1 MRSSAASTTFDDV
14 YSSSWM
20 RKQAHMRAQH
30 NYVARSLARDAC
42 AHLHTLADKSTLA
55 HTHSNYEKVVMELRE
70 GSAAKDAEIVELQ
83 KKLEKLSS

>member
-1 MRSSAASTTFDDV
+1 
-14 YSSSWM
+14 M
-20 RKQAHMRAQH
+20 RKHATCKHSSILWH
-30 NYVARSLARDAC
+30 ARSRVTRVLAC
-42 AHLHTLADKSTLA
+42 AHLHTLADKCTNV